1 MMQAA
6 VSGPADPNYANAEA
20 GYNGEERPALGKM
33 PSAATVLVQ
42 KDRPASSVQRGKFE
56 PASD

>member
-6 VSGPADPNYANAEA
+6 ASGTADPNYADA
-20 GYNGEERPALGKM
+20 GAGHDGEERPALGKM

-42 KDRPASSVQRGKFE
+42 KDRPASSVQRGQYE